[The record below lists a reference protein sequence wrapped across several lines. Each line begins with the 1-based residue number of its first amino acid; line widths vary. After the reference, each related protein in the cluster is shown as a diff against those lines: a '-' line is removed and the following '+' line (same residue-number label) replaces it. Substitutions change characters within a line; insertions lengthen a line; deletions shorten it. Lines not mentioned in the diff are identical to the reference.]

1 MPVSGPAAPES
12 EPARRELDPFEEVQP
27 PWAYMDAGDVVRQV
41 SERDTGGV
49 LRLRRRPSV
58 APVLTISDRVLV
70 GRLDLRAVEF
80 PYLLE
85 FVRCRFQEP
94 PDLRQA
100 KLAGCEF
107 RGCWLPGLEGRNLSC
122 DNDLMLV
129 DGTVVDGRVDLT
141 DAEIHG
147 SLVLID
153 SRLNNP
159 EGRTLHA
166 DRLHL
171 AGALL
176 GARMVS
182 NGELRV
188 PGLTTGGNVN
198 FAGAFLNNPRGYSIN
213 GPAMHVGGN
222 MHLTRDSRSGPF
234 RTVGRLLLV
243 SARVDSDFSLRG
255 ARLSPP
261 TDEPPMQPLNERF
274 FDPQVTLIAERMRIA
289 GNLDCDQGFE
299 STGTLRIVNAYVG
312 GSLRLTGS
320 TVDLSDGTEPW
331 DELVSRTNQQPYQHR
346 SLHLDG
352 TEIRGGI
359 DAREARLAGQIRMVD
374 VSVQGSV
381 IFDDAIISHPNG
393 DAIEGRRFSTGGNLD
408 ARMTLVFGS
417 ILIAG
422 AKIGAN
428 VDLGGSRLVSP
439 SYYRDR
445 NRKPQINLRDSE
457 ITRDLIC
464 ATRQGRSFSSHGEI
478 RILRAQVGRETNFGG
493 AELGSG
499 PSATALN
506 ASGLIT
512 QDLRLN
518 VGVAPRG
525 RVNLRHARCHRL
537 ADNDKFWDADG
548 RIDLD
553 DFRYDALAQPIDLRD
568 DEQVRVRLRWLRHG
582 MRDVYRPGPYDQ
594 FSAML
599 RASGNEEHASTVLL
613 EKQRWRY
620 VALAEG
626 YRVLG
631 PLVRLWSVLQR
642 WMVGY
647 GYRPMRALFW
657 LLTVLALGTI
667 WFAGHPKPLPVSTDD
682 GNIVWNAPLY
692 TLDQLIPIVDFGYA
706 NRFSFVGVSQWI
718 SAILTAVGWVLATTV
733 AAGVSRM
740 LRRNS

>member
-1 MPVSGPAAPES
+1 
-12 EPARRELDPFEEVQP
+12 
-27 PWAYMDAGDVVRQV
+27 MDAGDVVRMV

-70 GRLDLRAVEF
+70 GTLDLRGVEF

-85 FVRCRFQEP
+85 FRRCRFQEA
-94 PDLRQA
+94 PDMRQA

-107 RGCWLPGLEGRNLSC
+107 RGCWLPGLEARNLSC
-122 DNDLMLV
+122 DNDLGLV
-129 DGTVVDGRVDLT
+129 AGTVVNGRVDLT
-141 DAEIHG
+141 DADIHG
-147 SLVLID
+147 SLVLVD

-176 GARMVS
+176 GGRMVS
-182 NGELRV
+182 NGELRI
-188 PGLTTGGNVN
+188 PGLVTGGNVN

-222 MHLTRDSRSGPF
+222 MHLTQDRQAGPF

-261 TDEPPMQPLNERF
+261 TDEPPPVRPLNERF

-289 GNLDCDQGFE
+289 GNLDCDQGFH

-312 GSLRLTGS
+312 GSLRLTDS
-320 TVDLSDGTEPW
+320 TVDLSEGAEPF
-331 DELVSRTNQQPYQHR
+331 EEQVNRAGQQPYQHR

-352 TEIRGGI
+352 AEIRGGM
-359 DAREARLAGQIRMVD
+359 DAREARFAGQIRMVD
-374 VSVQGSV
+374 VTVQGSV
-381 IFDDAIISHPNG
+381 VFDDAIISQPNG
-393 DAIEGRRFSTGGNLD
+393 DAIEGRRFTTGGNLD
-408 ARMTLVFGS
+408 ARMALVFGS

-422 AKIGAN
+422 AKVGAN
-428 VDLGGSRLVSP
+428 VDLGGSRLVHP

-464 ATRQGRSFSSHGEI
+464 ADRLGRSFSAQGEV
-478 RILRAQVGRETNFGG
+478 RILRAQVGRETNFSG
-493 AELGSG
+493 AALGSG
-499 PSATALN
+499 PDMTALG

-512 QDLRLN
+512 QDLRLQL
-518 VGVAPRG
+518 GVAPRG

-537 ADNDKFWDADG
+537 ADNEKFWDAEG

-568 DEQVRVRLRWLRHG
+568 DARVRLRLRWLRHG
-582 MRDVYRPGPYDQ
+582 MRDAYRPGPYDQ

-599 RASGNEEHASTVLL
+599 RTAGNEEHASTVLL

-620 VALAEG
+620 AALADG

-657 LLTVLALGTI
+657 LVTVLAAGMV
-667 WFAGHPKPLPVSTDD
+667 WFISRPVPNPVSVDDTDL
-682 GNIVWNAPLY
+682 VWNAPLY

-706 NRFSFVGVSQWI
+706 NKFSFVGVSQWV
-718 SAILTAVGWVLATTV
+718 SAVLVAVGWILATTV
-733 AAGVSRM
+733 TAGLSRM
-740 LRRNS
+740 LRRNG